1 MKAGIILFTALP
13 FFVGGCSRPGLYWY
27 RHDKTI
33 EQARA
38 DYCRCEQKA
47 REEATEAVTDDYLDH
62 NLPVDPPGSY
72 SEPQDGGSLS
82 PHDPFDAWLTWGD
95 TYKRNIFAG
104 CMKQKGYQQ
113 VKPYRLPSNART
125 KSLSMGAIAGR

>member
-1 MKAGIILFTALP
+1 MKAGIVLLTVLL

-27 RHDKTI
+27 RPDKTI
-33 EQARA
+33 EQAKA

-47 REEATEAVTDDYLDH
+47 RQEAMEAIADDYLDH
-62 NLPVDPPGSY
+62 NFTGGPPGSY
-72 SEPQDGGSLS
+72 NGPQDSSLS

-95 TYKRNIFAG
+95 TYKRNVFAG
-104 CMKQKGYQQ
+104 CMKQRGYQQ

-125 KSLSMGAIAGR
+125 KSLSMGAVAGR